1 MIYQAF
7 LVIHIYIAAFLK
19 KKKLTYLPI
28 ILLNNLS
35 IFDANIK
42 KQETEKEIIY
52 SCH

>member
-1 MIYQAF
+1 MIYQTF
-7 LVIHIYIAAFLK
+7 LVIHIYIAAFS